1 MGVTGFDKLLLINT
15 ISQRDN
21 CKLRWIILNGNTK
34 ENAQVQANMNVV
46 HNILSGDVIAMRK
59 SSDIILGELAVAA

>member
-1 MGVTGFDKLLLINT
+1 MGMTGFDRVCYLLE

-46 HNILSGDVIAMRK
+46 YNILNDESTTG
-59 SSDIILGELAVAA
+59 SSISREVELAEVA

>member
-1 MGVTGFDKLLLINT
+1 MGMTGFDRVCYLLE

-34 ENAQVQANMNVV
+34 ENAQVQANMQVV
-46 HNILSGDVIAMRK
+46 HNLIAT
-59 SSDIILGELAVAA
+59 SEEVELAEVA